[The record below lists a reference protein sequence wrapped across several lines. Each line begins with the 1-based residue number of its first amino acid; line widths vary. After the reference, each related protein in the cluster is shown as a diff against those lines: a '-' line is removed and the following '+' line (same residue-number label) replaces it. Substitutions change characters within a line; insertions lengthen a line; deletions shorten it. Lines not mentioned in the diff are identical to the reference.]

1 MKVLQIIDSLATG
14 GAEKLILDSVPL
26 YRKQAVDMDVLVLKD
41 ANYPFMKKLKEN
53 SSCKIFILGS
63 GSVYNPAHIFKI
75 AKILPQYDIAHV
87 HLFPAQYWAVLAK
100 KWSRA
105 NTKLIFTEH
114 STSNRRMRKLL
125 SRPLERYF
133 YFNFD
138 RVVVISEEVRLALK
152 RHIKIGETKLK
163 YIQNGIFY
171 SVIKNTQSFNRK
183 NLNVLPNSWLMI
195 QVSSFKFP
203 KDQATLI
210 QALQYLPKE
219 IQLILVGDGPRRQ
232 RCEELV
238 NQLKLEKRVQFLG
251 NRSDVPQLLK
261 TADVVILSSHY
272 EGMSLS
278 SIEGMASGKPF
289 IASDVPGLREVVK
302 DAGLL
307 FPPKNEKALADHVMS
322 LKDNPEYYKQVVAS
336 CQKRASQYDI
346 QLMVKKYIRLYGE
359 IIP

>member
-26 YRKQAVDMDVLVLKD
+26 YRKAGIEMDLLVLKD
-41 ANYPFMKKLKEN
+41 DDYSFMKALKDRDC
-53 SSCKIFILGS
+53 CKIYVLGK

-100 KWSRA
+100 VWSKA
-105 NTKLIFTEH
+105 KTKLVFTEH
-114 STSNRRMRKLL
+114 NTSNQRIQNKFLGL
-125 SRPLERYF
+125 IDRYF
-133 YFNFD
+133 YRKFD
-138 RVVVISEEVRLALK
+138 RIVAISSEIRGILKSHTKQPDYKFQVIHNGVD
-152 RHIKIGETKLK
+152 IKDILSAQKFKKTSIGFLEKD
-163 YIQNGIFY
+163 F
-171 SVIKNTQSFNRK
+171 
-183 NLNVLPNSWLMI
+183 VLI
-195 QVSSFKFP
+195 QVSSFRQQ
-203 KDQATLI
+203 KDQFTLI
-210 QALQYLPKE
+210 KALIHLPDNIK
-219 IQLILVGDGPRRQ
+219 LLLVGEGQNLKPCKDLAKKLN
-232 RCEELV
+232 LV
-238 NQLKLEKRVQFLG
+238 NRVIFLG
-251 NRSDVPQLLK
+251 LRSDVPQLLK

-278 SIEGMASGKPF
+278 SIEGMASGRPF
-289 IASDVPGLREVVK
+289 IASDVPGLHQVVK

-322 LKDNPEYYKQVVAS
+322 LKDNPEYHKQVVSS

>member
-26 YRKQAVDMDVLVLKD
+26 YRKAGIEMDLLVLKD
-41 ANYPFMKKLKEN
+41 DDYSFMKALKDRDC
-53 SSCKIFILGS
+53 CKIYVLGK

-100 KWSRA
+100 VWSKA
-105 NTKLIFTEH
+105 KTKLVFTEH
-114 STSNRRMRKLL
+114 NTSNQRIQNKFLGL
-125 SRPLERYF
+125 IDRYF
-133 YFNFD
+133 YRKFD
-138 RVVVISEEVRLALK
+138 KIVAISSEIRGILKSHTKQPDNKFQVIHNGVD
-152 RHIKIGETKLK
+152 IKDILSAQKFKKTSIGFLEKD
-163 YIQNGIFY
+163 F
-171 SVIKNTQSFNRK
+171 
-183 NLNVLPNSWLMI
+183 VLI
-195 QVSSFKFP
+195 QVSSFRQP
-203 KDQATLI
+203 KDQFTLI
-210 QALQYLPKE
+210 KALIHLPDNIK
-219 IQLILVGDGPRRQ
+219 LLLVGEGQNLKPCKDLAKKLN
-232 RCEELV
+232 LV
-238 NQLKLEKRVQFLG
+238 NRVIFLG
-251 NRSDVPQLLK
+251 LRSDVPQLLK

-278 SIEGMASGKPF
+278 SIEGMASGRPF
-289 IASDVPGLREVVK
+289 IASDVPGLHQVVK

-322 LKDNPEYYKQVVAS
+322 LKDNPEYHKQVVSS

-346 QLMVKKYIRLYGE
+346 QLMIKKYIRLYGE